1 MNMRRIG
8 WLFRSPEGV
17 IGTVCVTLILLIT
30 VLGNLVAP
38 MNPSQTDLDAVLG
51 APSAAHWF
59 GTDETGR
66 DVLSR
71 VLVGASYTVPTAL
84 AVVLFALVFGS
95 MVGTIA
101 GYVGGTT
108 SNVIMRITDLFLSYP
123 SLLLAIAVTAALGQG
138 LVQAAVALSV
148 VTWAAYARLAHV
160 QTVSVRNRLFMDA
173 AEIAGTP
180 TWRRVVF
187 HLLPNASA
195 PMLIKAT
202 MDVGLCVEWIAAL
215 GFVGLGAMPPA
226 PEWGAMIATSRQ
238 YALNSWWYV
247 LFPSLALMI
256 TVIGF
261 LFLGA
266 AMEER
271 LSGRR
276 SLTRRAIRLLQPAE
290 LATALPADRRTVV
303 S

>member
-1 MNMRRIG
+1 
-8 WLFRSPEGV
+8 
-17 IGTVCVTLILLIT
+17 
-30 VLGNLVAP
+30 
-38 MNPSQTDLDAVLG
+38 
-51 APSAAHWF
+51 
-59 GTDETGR
+59 
-66 DVLSR
+66 
-71 VLVGASYTVPTAL
+71 
-84 AVVLFALVFGS
+84 
-95 MVGTIA
+95 
-101 GYVGGTT
+101 
-108 SNVIMRITDLFLSYP
+108 
-123 SLLLAIAVTAALGQG
+123 
-138 LVQAAVALSV
+138 
-148 VTWAAYARLAHV
+148 
-160 QTVSVRNRLFMDA
+160 
-173 AEIAGTP
+173 
-180 TWRRVVF
+180 
-187 HLLPNASA
+187 
-195 PMLIKAT
+195 MLIKAT